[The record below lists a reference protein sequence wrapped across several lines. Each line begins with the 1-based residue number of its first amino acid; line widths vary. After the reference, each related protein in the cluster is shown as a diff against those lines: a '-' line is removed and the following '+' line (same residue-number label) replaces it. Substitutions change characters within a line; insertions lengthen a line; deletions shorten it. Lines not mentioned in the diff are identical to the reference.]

1 MGKILQPHHYCKKHR
16 TIPTAY
22 LILQMLKKLQHI
34 PFHQL
39 KRNTKNSERNRGRK
53 QRTHNNSREKG
64 LADGQLQK
72 HHHPI
77 WINQFCST
85 LTTSKAKETLNVWEL
100 SAPQRPEV
108 SEVQ

>member
-1 MGKILQPHHYCKKHR
+1 
-16 TIPTAY
+16 
-22 LILQMLKKLQHI
+22 MLKKLQHI